1 MLYFTFDS
9 EYRKAHRRISF
20 KCMYIIFRI
29 GVYLGILVLL
39 HYLYEYLKNSLTT
52 KKTKDLV
59 KIHQEK
65 YQEILDELRI
75 GSAQYPSSSQEL
87 IPYKD
92 ICIDSSV
99 GSSVGSSVDAFPT
112 DQHDYLQQSLLSMI
126 QET

>member
-1 MLYFTFDS
+1 
-9 EYRKAHRRISF
+9 
-20 KCMYIIFRI
+20 MYIVFRI

-39 HYLYEYLKNSLTT
+39 HYLYEYLKDSLTT

-65 YQEILDELRI
+65 YQEILEELRI

-92 ICIDSSV
+92 IGI
-99 GSSVGSSVDAFPT
+99 GSSVDAFPT
-112 DQHDYLQQSLLSMI
+112 DQHDFLQQSLLSMI

>member
-1 MLYFTFDS
+1 
-9 EYRKAHRRISF
+9 
-20 KCMYIIFRI
+20 MYIIFRI

-75 GSAQYPSSSQEL
+75 GSAQYQSSSQEL

-92 ICIDSSV
+92 ICID
-99 GSSVGSSVDAFPT
+99 SSVGSSVDAFPT

>member
-1 MLYFTFDS
+1 
-9 EYRKAHRRISF
+9 
-20 KCMYIIFRI
+20 MYIIFRI

-39 HYLYEYLKNSLTT
+39 HYLYEYLKDSLTT

-65 YQEILDELRI
+65 YQEILEELRI
-75 GSAQYPSSSQEL
+75 GSAQYPSSSSSSSSSQEL

-92 ICIDSSV
+92 IGI
-99 GSSVGSSVDAFPT
+99 GSSVDAFPT
-112 DQHDYLQQSLLSMI
+112 DQHDFLQQSLLSMI

>member
-1 MLYFTFDS
+1 
-9 EYRKAHRRISF
+9 
-20 KCMYIIFRI
+20 MYIIFRI

-75 GSAQYPSSSQEL
+75 GSVDQDGRVGTKVRASYVPTGSPGLLLDPPSSSQEL

-92 ICIDSSV
+92 ICID
-99 GSSVGSSVDAFPT
+99 SSVGSSVDAFPT